1 MKSRFLWLALLS
13 AGPLAAQQPPDA
25 PAPVPMPSGP
35 IEVNGI
41 AAVVNAQVITKNE
54 LGFRLAPI
62 FRQLAAQFPRRG
74 PEFERQMLQAR
85 DEVLQDLI
93 DRAIILSEFKQL
105 QKKGANLPEH
115 VVDQE
120 IRRQIREVHNG
131 SQKNFE
137 EELNRAGMTTAA
149 YRKMVREQLIVQ
161 AMRHEH
167 FSEAPPPLPG
177 EIQKEYDEVKDNL
190 RDTTQDKITFHKIFL
205 PRRDA
210 ANPLATPET
219 QLALAE
225 QLTEEIKRGGDIAD
239 LAKKHSRDAFAEEG
253 GYQEDMPRLDL
264 APEFAAIIFA
274 GKDGDTVGP
283 LEDPAGFTIVKI
295 GKIKKG
301 PAPPLSKIR
310 EDIEQRVNRK
320 KNAAAY
326 EKWIAGKR
334 QSASIN
340 IKIR

>member
-1 MKSRFLWLALLS
+1 MKSRFLWLALLA
-13 AGPLAAQQPPDA
+13 AGPLAAQQPPAA
-25 PAPVPMPSGP
+25 PAPAPFPSGP
-35 IEVNGI
+35 VEVNGI

-93 DRAIILSEFKQL
+93 DRAIILYEFKEL

-120 IRRQIREVHNG
+120 IRRQIRETHNG
-131 SQKNFE
+131 SQKDFE
-137 EELNRAGMTTAA
+137 EELNRAGMSTSS
-149 YRKMVREQLIVQ
+149 YRKFVREQLIVQ
-161 AMRHEH
+161 AMRAEH
-167 FSEAPPPLPG
+167 FSDAPPPLPG

-205 PRRDA
+205 PRHDA
-210 ANPLATPET
+210 TNPLATPET

-225 QLTEEIKRGGDIAD
+225 QLTDEIKRGGDIVE

-253 GYQEDMPRLDL
+253 GYQEDVPRLDL

-274 GKDGDTVGP
+274 GKDGDVVGP

-295 GKIKKG
+295 AKIKKG
-301 PAPPLSKIR
+301 PSPPLSKIR
-310 EDIEQRVNRK
+310 EDIERRVSGK

-326 EKWIAGKR
+326 QKWIADKR

-340 IKIR
+340 IKIK